1 MRLDNSLDDLFAT
14 GSHVRVLRAL
24 DRLPEGLTVSG
35 REIARR
41 AGVSQPTAADVLRS
55 LEAQGLLVVGR
66 RLRAAF
72 YRLNSRHVL
81 TPAIRLLFARE
92 RTVRSEL
99 ESVVAD
105 RVYGFKDV
113 TAAYL
118 FGSAARGDMSAES
131 DIDVAVQAKDDL
143 PEEIGSLDEVHQRF
157 GNRVSVIRL
166 RARGASGL
174 RASVKRE
181 GRLLPRK
188 REPKSG

>member
-24 DRLPEGLTVSG
+24 DGLPEDLSVSG

-55 LEAQGLLVVGR
+55 LEGQGLLVIGR

-72 YRLNSRHVL
+72 YRLNPDHVL
-81 TPAIRLLFARE
+81 TPAVRQLFARE
-92 RTVRSEL
+92 SAVRSEL
-99 ESVVAD
+99 ETAVAD
-105 RVYGFKDV
+105 RVYGLRGV
-113 TAAYL
+113 AAAYL
-118 FGSAARGDMSAES
+118 FGSAARGDMRAQS
-131 DIDVAVQAKDDL
+131 DIDVAIQSKDAV
-143 PEEIGSLDEVHQRF
+143 PEEIGSLDQVHRRF

-188 REPKSG
+188 RRPKIS